1 MKDTLMKFLR
11 FWNRFFFKLSYN
23 IFDLLVLIIVVQ
35 LIAHDS
41 WWWAL
46 VYIPTTMISVI
57 MQRKVEAENA
67 NS

>member
-1 MKDTLMKFLR
+1 MKDIPMKFLR

-46 VYIPTTMISVI
+46 VYIPSTMISVI
-57 MQRKVEAENA
+57 MQRKVEHA